1 VVDGARAKLVA
12 GTGRKTELRTVTGRA
27 WWSTV
32 GRFWGRWREGGRI
45 WGEARETEMI
55 KLGVLNWFW

>member
-45 WGEARETEMI
+45 WGEARET
-55 KLGVLNWFW
+55 